1 MLPCCVIHCHGIS
14 YRSVPSKENNLPEGL
29 FDALDAKK
37 EDSSI
42 LSNESLLK
50 PKISS
55 KVDFL
60 KLSKEQGYVAARSHI
75 KKVQIAEHI
84 EYIKVEEDEL
94 VDNRASLRLAETI
107 RLSSTLGEPASEQ
120 PVDKI
125 ISMTD
130 ARKERPEGVSDE
142 EYGHLM
148 DNDTAVRRAILSKDL
163 SIPQAGIHSI
173 PEGLGDT
180 LFLQMSF
187 VHSLIM
193 PRNNLTDILTS
204 KMPQLSMQHLR
215 YLTELNLSGNKLVTL
230 PIQIGA
236 MKSLTTLNLS
246 ENNIFRLP
254 YSIREMNSLT
264 TLDLSKNN
272 FSELGD
278 DLQYARKV
286 AHLDL
291 SKNLFR
297 DIPVSLV
304 HMLELR
310 SLNMSFNMLFHMAVT
325 PKYLTQEDMWIKSI
339 NFRTG
344 DDVYFNILT
353 REKVKDPKEYS
364 GKGIQELS
372 ELHTYQSTANSSAYR
387 KRRIWLSINKVPE
400 WQSED
405 DIETGWIY
413 YRNNVSGETVWDM
426 PAIMDTFGDCVK
438 LEVLN
443 LSSNSMKGACNSM
456 CRLSKLKRIYFQKNR
471 MHSIPERIG
480 NLKELEYINVADNEL
495 KLFPVSLVECVS
507 LREIHCQGN
516 QLMRLPDLL
525 GTLPQLQK
533 LDASANRMKILP
545 PSLGYAK
552 LLTETSF
559 QDNPLED
566 PPMEEVLKGL
576 DKLKWYLRQRYMIL
590 ERGMP
595 PPMVF
600 NEISIMHEV
609 TVLKPELMLRIK
621 HMIEVNKNLGPMN
634 SVLNLQLMGLTELPK
649 DVIFYTE
656 IRKLRLDFNNKLIID
671 PVEHLDKGPMER
683 GGFPTSFSGLRML
696 SIRACNQTHFPD
708 NCGRL
713 KRLNELNL
721 DENLIEAL
729 PMQFTRMRTLKE
741 ISLARNR
748 LYEIPEGINKLTALK
763 ALNLE
768 NNYLEALPLAVGKV
782 KGLTNL
788 NVSKNR
794 LVDVPDTIC
803 DLKYLKKLN
812 VESNCLLTLP
822 LRISDMTLLELKIGH
837 NRIEILEDE
846 IFDGPLGLT
855 LKLFSCPENNLSEL
869 PISISKL
876 DPDGFLDCE
885 LNPLYSPPPGLMS
898 EKLSVIQH
906 YLRVR
911 QVRLFELEEFLED
924 EGFDFDKDYATPFAS
939 GVLKG
944 GTGFLTPD
952 DLTEFDKA
960 VDEYL
965 NGEYYNCPSSGFEI
979 VENLANTLQ
988 KREDD
993 LYSTI
998 LTTMQ
1003 NVLVKLTTDK
1013 ETRNLYGKAV
1023 YQVTDRPWGR
1033 KGSAN
1038 EGCHVIALQAVREDA
1053 PPSRYHPEGRK
1064 SVFKYIEENLP
1075 PMPFPFDE
1083 VLLKDAVSLFESP
1096 FGQVAEI
1103 EEITFEKCDCLNPQ
1117 TGRPAMH
1124 KPCKKPAIVLLKTIY
1139 NQEEIERREIEE
1151 QVYMDD
1157 FEEIDATIR
1166 LWLQSDEGKAL
1177 THKIMKI
1184 RRKTLQED
1192 MQLREELSMG
1202 EQVKLKGAKTEKQRI
1217 EERKKAFENGEEF
1230 EVHNFHTSGEA
1241 IKELS
1246 DIDDKIEK
1254 IEKRILKLQV
1264 TIENCEKMS
1273 KIGNTE
1279 WRKMAIEDLIQKYCY
1294 EAYSEKVK
1302 DFRKLAIEKN
1312 LRRPWDGKDGSLFA
1326 EWKRKLVVMS
1336 HVPEKRPDSD
1346 DDEVEGDFRNDS
1358 QYNWDGTEDMQKYSL
1373 EIYDRFKRQRSL
1385 LGQMTKMIFGGTA
1398 IDG

>member
-1 MLPCCVIHCHGIS
+1 M
-14 YRSVPSKENNLPEGL
+14 KEH
-29 FDALDAKK
+29 
-37 EDSSI
+37 SSI
-42 LSNESLLK
+42 ISGESSVK
-50 PKISS
+50 PKITSR
-55 KVDFL
+55 VNFL
-60 KLSKEQGYVAARSHI
+60 QLSREQGYVAARTQI
-75 KKVQIAEHI
+75 KKVQISERLEKIH
-84 EYIKVEEDEL
+84 EKEEET
-94 VDNRASLRLAETI
+94 VAVRAYQRLAETI

-130 ARKERPEGVSDE
+130 ARKERPEGMTDE
-142 EYGHLM
+142 EFGHLQ

-163 SIPQAGIHSI
+163 SIPQAGIHTI

-180 LFLQMSF
+180 MFLQMSF

-193 PRNNLTDILTS
+193 PRNNLTSILTS
-204 KMPQLSMQHLR
+204 KMPQLSIKNLR
-215 YLTELNLSGNKLVTL
+215 YLTELNLSGNKLVSL

-236 MKSLTTLNLS
+236 MKNLTSMNLS

-272 FSELGD
+272 FSQLGD
-278 DLQYARKV
+278 DLQYARRI
-286 AHLDL
+286 ANLDL

-297 DIPVSLV
+297 DIPVSLI
-304 HMLELR
+304 HMSELR

-325 PKYLTQEDMWIKSI
+325 PKYLTQDDMWVKSV
-339 NFRTG
+339 NLRDG
-344 DDVYFNILT
+344 SDVYLNILT
-353 REKVKDPKEYS
+353 REKVKDPQQYN
-364 GKGIQELS
+364 GVGIQQEAS
-372 ELHTYQSTANSSAYR
+372 LHTYQSPENTMAYR
-387 KRRIWLSINKVPE
+387 RRKMWLSINKVPE
-400 WQSED
+400 WNTED
-405 DIETGWIY
+405 DVETGWIF

-426 PAIMDTFGDCVK
+426 PAIMDTFGDCVR

-443 LSSNSMKGACNSM
+443 LSSNSMKQPCNSL
-456 CRLSKLKRIYFQKNR
+456 CKLDRLKRIYFQKNR
-471 MHSIPERIG
+471 MHSVPDRIG
-480 NLKELEYINVADNEL
+480 DLKELEYLNVADNEL
-495 KLFPVSLVECVS
+495 KLFPPSLVECIS

-545 PSLGYAK
+545 PSLGYAQ
-552 LLTETSF
+552 LLTETAF

-576 DKLKWYLRQRYMIL
+576 DKLKWFLRQRYMIL

-595 PPMVF
+595 PPMIF
-600 NEISIMHEV
+600 SEISIMHEV

-621 HMIEVNKNLGPMN
+621 HMIEVNKNIGPMN
-634 SVLNLQLMGLTELPK
+634 SILNLQLMGLTELPK
-649 DVIFYTE
+649 DIVLYTE
-656 IRKLRLDFNNKLIID
+656 IRKLRLDFNNKLIME
-671 PVEHLDKGPMER
+671 PVEHLGKGAMER

-696 SIRACNQTHFPD
+696 SIRACNQTHFPE

-729 PMQFTRMRTLKE
+729 PKQFTMMRTLKD

-748 LYEIPEGINKLTALK
+748 LYAIPEELNKLTALK
-763 ALNLE
+763 SLNLE
-768 NNYLEALPLAVGKV
+768 NNYLELLPVNVGKV
-782 KGLTNL
+782 KGLTHL

-794 LVDVPDTIC
+794 LVDIPDTIC

-812 VESNCLLTLP
+812 VESNNLLNLP
-822 LRISDMTLLELKIGH
+822 LRISEMTLLELKVGH
-837 NRIEILEDE
+837 NRIELLDDE
-846 IFDGPLGLT
+846 LFDGPLGLT
-855 LKLFSCPENNLSEL
+855 LKLFSCPENNMSEL
-869 PISISKL
+869 PISIAKL

-911 QVRLFELEEFLED
+911 QVRLYELEEFLED
-924 EGFDFDKDYATPFAS
+924 EGFEFDREFATPYAS

-944 GTGFLTPD
+944 GTGFLSPD
-952 DLTEFDKA
+952 DLIEFDKA

-965 NGEYYNCPSSGFEI
+965 NGEYYKCPASGFELT
-979 VENLANTLQ
+979 ENLANLLQ

-1003 NVLVKLTTDK
+1003 EVLMKLTSDK
-1013 ETRNLYGKAV
+1013 ATSKLFGKAV
-1023 YQVTDRPWGR
+1023 YQTTERPWGR

-1038 EGCHVIALQAVREDA
+1038 EPCHVIALQAVREDA
-1053 PPSRYHPEGRK
+1053 PISRYHPEGRK
-1064 SVFKYIEENLP
+1064 SVYKHIEENLP

-1083 VLLKDAVSLFESP
+1083 VLLKDAISLFESP
-1096 FGQVAEI
+1096 FGQVAEM
-1103 EEITFEKCDCLNPQ
+1103 EEITFEKCDCLNPK

-1124 KPCKKPAIVLLKTIY
+1124 KPCKKPAIVLLNTIY
-1139 NQEEIERREIEE
+1139 SQEEIERREEEE
-1151 QVYMDD
+1151 QSYMDD

-1166 LWLQSDEGKAL
+1166 LWVQSDEGKSSCQQ
-1177 THKIMKI
+1177 IMKM
-1184 RRKTLQED
+1184 RRNNLKEE

-1202 EQVKLKGAKTEKQRI
+1202 EQVKMKHAKNEKERV
-1217 EERKKAFENGEEF
+1217 EERKKAFENNEDF
-1230 EVHNFHTSGEA
+1230 ETHNFHTSGEA
-1241 IKELS
+1241 IKALS
-1246 DIDDKIEK
+1246 DCDDTIEK
-1254 IEKRILKLQV
+1254 IDKRLIKLQV
-1264 TIENCEKMS
+1264 TLENCEKMS

-1279 WRKMAIEDLIQKYCY
+1279 WRRMAIDDLVQKYCY
-1294 EAYSEKVK
+1294 EKYAERVK
-1302 DFRKLAIEKN
+1302 EFRKLAIAEN

-1326 EWKRKLVVMS
+1326 EWKRKLVVS
-1336 HVPEKRPDSD
+1336 VNVPERPKDDDDD
-1346 DDEVEGDFRNDS
+1346 DDEAEGDFRNDAE
-1358 QYNWDGTEDMQKYSL
+1358 YNWDGTDDMMKYSL
-1373 EIYDRFKRQRSL
+1373 EIFDRFKRQRSV
-1385 LGQMTKMIFGGTA
+1385 LGQMSKMIFGGTA